1 MENVERPLKMASSM
15 TKTPIV
21 LSSVHEIDIFRS
33 LYSVISYT
41 HLLWELV
48 VTAEP
53 IVVMATSPSDCSHMV
68 QSLMRLVC
76 INISIFP
83 GSSIFSLNNIL

>member
-1 MENVERPLKMASSM
+1 MVTSM

-21 LSSVHEIDIFRS
+21 LPSVHEIDIFRS

-68 QSLMRLVC
+68 QSLMRLVV
-76 INISIFP
+76 INRKLVSGP
-83 GSSIFSLNNIL
+83 TSFSK